1 MTATLRSILLFIIIL
16 LFSLFYVQK
25 WHMEF
30 LLSRKFC
37 MIMSVREGRYVSIS
51 IPNLYLPTALVS
63 FLLLQQITR
72 DKQL

>member
-1 MTATLRSILLFIIIL
+1 MAHGILIITEVL
-16 LFSLFYVQK
+16 YD
-25 WHMEF
+25 
-30 LLSRKFC
+30 
-37 MIMSVREGRYVSIS
+37 MSVREGRYVSIS